1 MSTYISPDRP
11 TPIAS
16 PDRVDLSTWS
26 LFRGMLR
33 PYRGSLATYGAL
45 LSVAT
50 AIPLAAAVVL
60 GHFVDLIQR
69 KAPAAQLAL
78 FATIYAALGL
88 CASVTTIFV
97 TQQSTSLSWKI
108 TDGLRSRLARQVLRA
123 ELSFHRDNSPGELVG
138 RADDDVSAM
147 AVVLS
152 QFVAKALA
160 VVAIGVGA
168 TITLA
173 IIQPLLAGPFVVCIM
188 LSFVALWKQ
197 RNDAIP
203 SATRK
208 RDVMGEMSGFI
219 EERFGGTDDLSSLG
233 AGQHVVNQLATHSEQ
248 LIGATY
254 EATSVNMRIISVV
267 RVILSA
273 GEMVMIAWGAT
284 LFFDGRVGL
293 GAVIIGWRFIGAV
306 KMPIE
311 QLTWRLSEVQDAN
324 GSAERVM
331 QLLRAEEVFPERKEL
346 LPSSSLAI
354 EFRNV
359 SFTYDDGDNP
369 VVDDLTLIVQPGRS
383 LGLVGRSGSGK
394 TSVGRLALRV
404 LSPTDGH
411 VNLGGVDLGVVDE
424 AELRK
429 RVSAVPQ
436 DVQLFPGTVRENVS
450 MFGTEF
456 GSVTDDRIH
465 EALHR
470 VGLDEWLSAQ
480 TNGLDSSL
488 LGRDSDAGMSA
499 GQAQLLSLARALLHD
514 PDVVILDEATSR
526 IDPVTQRK
534 LTTATAE
541 LLRDRTS
548 IVIAHRLETLSVC
561 DDIAII
567 ERGRVIEHGPQQE
580 LLADPASRFS
590 QLLHAAQAV
599 TGDKDL
605 DALLDEF
612 DSEKLV

>member
-1 MSTYISPDRP
+1 
-11 TPIAS
+11 
-16 PDRVDLSTWS
+16 
-26 LFRGMLR
+26 MLQ
-33 PYRGSLATYGAL
+33 PYRGALATYGAL
-45 LSVAT
+45 LTMVT
-50 AIPLAAAVVL
+50 AIPLIAAVVL

-69 KAPAAQLAL
+69 KAPASQLAL
-78 FATIYAALGL
+78 YATIYALLGL
-88 CASVTTIFV
+88 LASVMTIFV

-152 QFVAKALA
+152 QFVAKTVA
-160 VVAIGVGA
+160 VIAIGVGA

-173 IIQPLLAGPFVVCIM
+173 IIQPLLAGPFVVCIL
-188 LSFVALWKQ
+188 LSFFSLWKQ

-273 GEMVMIAWGAT
+273 GDAVMIAWGAA
-284 LFFDGRVGL
+284 LFFAGRVEL
-293 GAVIIGWRFIGAV
+293 GAVVIGWRFIAAV

-331 QLLRAEEVFPERKEL
+331 RLLLAEEVFPERNQS
-346 LPSSSLAI
+346 LPAGSLAI
-354 EFRNV
+354 DFQRV
-359 SFTYDDGDNP
+359 SFTYDDGDEP
-369 VVDDLTLIVQPGRS
+369 VVADLTLSVKPGRS

-404 LSPTDGH
+404 LSPTNGQ
-411 VNLGGVDLGVVDE
+411 VLLGGVDLRVVDE
-424 AELRK
+424 AELRR
-429 RVSAVPQ
+429 RVAAVPQ
-436 DVQLFPGTVRENVS
+436 DVQLFPGTVRENVT
-450 MFGTEF
+450 MFG
-456 GSVTDDRIH
+456 SATDDRIH

-480 TNGLDSSL
+480 TNGLDSNL
-488 LGRDSDAGMSA
+488 VGRDSDAGMSA
-499 GQAQLLSLARALLHD
+499 GQAQLLSLARALLHN
-514 PDVVILDEATSR
+514 PDIVILDEATSR
-526 IDPVTQRK
+526 IDPVTQRR
-534 LTTATAE
+534 LTAATAE

-567 ERGRVIEHGPQQE
+567 ERGRVIEQGPQQE
-580 LLADPASRFS
+580 LLADPASRFA
-590 QLLHAAQAV
+590 QLLQAAQAV
-599 TGDKDL
+599 TGDSDV
-605 DALLDEF
+605 DSLLDEF